1 MTVCVRESMRAC
13 VCICVC
19 VCGGGG
25 GGGAEEVRQSR
36 EIIHTKSEID
46 AIYSFAQLLPCS
58 HCAAFPSACN
68 TVWQIIICAQ

>member
-1 MTVCVRESMRAC
+1 MCVRESVRVYMC
-13 VCICVC
+13 VE
-19 VCGGGG
+19 GGGG
-25 GGGAEEVRQSR
+25 GGEAEEVRQSR

-68 TVWQIIICAQ
+68 KVWHTIICAQL